1 MLRTRVFKIRRA
13 SSWRSAAATG
23 QPFASHFPSRFTSW
37 GQCLFSTG
45 MLLDI
50 VVARSDRGHVPG
62 HPHSRC
68 TAGRGRSHG
77 PVLRPRETGHNENR
91 GEGVEANEPQSED
104 GMEWINVVFP
114 HTGEGMEGG
123 ESRVPKCLENDNRAS
138 SVNCC
143 LRNNSTSCLY
153 HAVLIA
159 SIQKYPDIGR
169 KTSKR
174 SECCSAIGHTSV
186 GASLLIQGP
195 DSG

>member
-1 MLRTRVFKIRRA
+1 
-13 SSWRSAAATG
+13 
-23 QPFASHFPSRFTSW
+23 
-37 GQCLFSTG
+37 

-123 ESRVPKCLENDNRAS
+123 ESRVPKCLEKRQQ
-138 SVNCC
+138 SVVRQ
-143 LRNNSTSCLY
+143 LLIAEQQHIVPY
-153 HAVLIA
+153 HEFLIA